1 MWPQDAVPPVPHKGG
16 RMTYVIRAETLPAV
30 SVIITD
36 HAVSLVTDY
45 VVNYE
50 LPKTRVR
57 ILLVF

>member
-1 MWPQDAVPPVPHKGG
+1 MPPVPHKGG